1 MASPTSTVSL
11 NILDDARAAYENI
24 SQQLRQLMSE
34 KDAHVLEY
42 TSLLQSR
49 ADEEQR
55 QDLQEVIAS
64 EKEEI
69 TILKES
75 LQDLAKTILNM
86 ENPPNFTLFS

>member
-24 SQQLRQLMSE
+24 SRQLRQLMSE

-64 EKEEI
+64 MHAA
-69 TILKES
+69 TS
-75 LQDLAKTILNM
+75 STTYSAHCQPYQSSSQNTNAARN
-86 ENPPNFTLFS
+86 NSS